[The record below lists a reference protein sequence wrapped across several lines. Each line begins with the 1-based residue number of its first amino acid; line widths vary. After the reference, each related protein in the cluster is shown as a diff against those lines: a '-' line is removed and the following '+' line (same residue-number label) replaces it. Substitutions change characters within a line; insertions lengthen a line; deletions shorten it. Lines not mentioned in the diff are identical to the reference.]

1 MSEKQIEQTEQVQE
15 VVEKKETTKK
25 QSTKAKEVVKEVIK
39 EVQVEVNVDYKDLYE
54 QAISIIAGKDDI
66 DAKLRELISEE
77 IKKRRV
83 AEQNLNT
90 QKTSVLAKLKELEAL
105 LSSKK

>member
-1 MSEKQIEQTEQVQE
+1 MSEKQVEQTEQVQE

-25 QSTKAKEVVKEVIK
+25 QSTKTKEVVKEVIK
-39 EVQVEVNVDYKDLYE
+39 EVEVEVNIDYKDLYE
-54 QAISIIAGKDDI
+54 QAVEIIEGKDDI

-90 QKTSVLAKLKELEAL
+90 QKASVLAKLKEVEAL
-105 LSSKK
+105 LTNKK

>member
-15 VVEKKETTKK
+15 VVENKETTKK
-25 QSTKAKEVVKEVIK
+25 STKTKDVVKEVIK

-90 QKTSVLAKLKELEAL
+90 QKTSVLAKLKEVEAL
-105 LSSKK
+105 LTNKK

>member
-25 QSTKAKEVVKEVIK
+25 QSTKAKVEVKEVIK

-54 QAISIIAGKDDI
+54 QAISIIEGKDDI
-66 DAKLRELISEE
+66 DGKLRELISEE

-90 QKTSVLAKLKELEAL
+90 QKASVLAKLKELEAL

>member
-83 AEQNLNT
+83 VEQNLNT
-90 QKTSVLAKLKELEAL
+90 QKTSVLAKLKEVEAL
-105 LSSKK
+105 LTNKK